1 MRLALRLSFD
11 RTPRIDL
18 LERFSGSRR
27 SLIAPLRRRG
37 ERGMSSTFLNIGQR
51 TNRSVES
58 SVISESVNK
67 AQVKEND
74 EKGSTRI
81 RLQDGRR

>member
-1 MRLALRLSFD
+1 
-11 RTPRIDL
+11 
-18 LERFSGSRR
+18 
-27 SLIAPLRRRG
+27 
-37 ERGMSSTFLNIGQR
+37 MSSTFLNIGQR
-51 TNRSVES
+51 MNRSVES